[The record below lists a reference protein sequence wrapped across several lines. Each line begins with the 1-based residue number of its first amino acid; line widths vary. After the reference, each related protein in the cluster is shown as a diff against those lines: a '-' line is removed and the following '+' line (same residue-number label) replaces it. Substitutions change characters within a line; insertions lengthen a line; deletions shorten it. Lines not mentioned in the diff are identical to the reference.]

1 MLGYFARGRGDH
13 AAARA
18 AFARAAERSRLAGD
32 PSTGGFVECWWA
44 ALDAETGDMPRAR
57 ERLTQLLETA
67 SRTGSDLALPESLY
81 AMARLL
87 LACGAWAESIA
98 LVELHVAPLRE
109 MGIPTWA
116 SQLLPILAAAHRQ
129 GGNLPAATDA
139 LEQAWALIDGFGNA
153 TFESLVHFERAL
165 LAHAGNDHARTVAE
179 LHRALALQH
188 AHGLRPDAV
197 RTLEALART
206 MADTANDAECVRLLS
221 ATTALR
227 GDMELVRDPREATSH
242 DALCVMGQ
250 ARLGRAL
257 YLEIWSSANAISL
270 DEAVQLVTRARG
282 ARKRPAFGWQSLT
295 PTERRVVELVA
306 EGLNNPQIAER
317 MFIARGTVK
326 VHLAHVFTKLE
337 VTNRAQLAAMSATAD
352 AG

>member
-1 MLGYFARGRGDH
+1 MEDDHGVVVRAARRARRRSVDARAAAGRLGSEFFLAWHEAMLGYFARGRGDH

-116 SQLLPILAAAHRQ
+116 SQLLLILAAAHRQ

-188 AHGLRPDAV
+188 THGLR
-197 RTLEALART
+197 RTPCGRWRPLPARWPT
-206 MADTANDAECVRLLS
+206 RR
-221 ATTALR
+221 ATRNACGSCR
-227 GDMELVRDPREATSH
+227 PPPRSGAT
-242 DALCVMGQ
+242 
-250 ARLGRAL
+250 
-257 YLEIWSSANAISL
+257 WSWCA
-270 DEAVQLVTRARG
+270 TRARPRHTMRC
-282 ARKRPAFGWQSLT
+282 A
-295 PTERRVVELVA
+295 
-306 EGLNNPQIAER
+306 
-317 MFIARGTVK
+317 
-326 VHLAHVFTKLE
+326 
-337 VTNRAQLAAMSATAD
+337 
-352 AG
+352 